1 MDHFSPDTLA
11 SLNNLME
18 LAELPYRNQLID
30 AQAIQEAVNSLKGKL
45 MQLKLA
51 APMPAGTAD
60 GSLPATP
67 KPPMP
72 SRDPAMLAK
81 PPVPETPPA
90 APAAQP
96 TATPQVTTYQGDKNV
111 LIAGQLGI
119 ITHQLRQSFTRLG
132 GEVTVANDVHSALE
146 AYKNRDFGLVII
158 DLFMPTEA
166 EGLRVLDEV
175 HRLSVICKIKTD
187 TIVLSP
193 PSRKDKHLRDLCK
206 SKGATIF
213 LEKNEGWYNLILEYY
228 QGEIDITHFASG
240 E

>member
-1 MDHFSPDTLA
+1 MDHFSPETQDA
-11 SLNNLME
+11 LNRLME
-18 LAELPYRNQLID
+18 LAELPYRNQLIN
-30 AQAIQEAVNSLKGKL
+30 AQALQEAVQALKGKL

-51 APMPAGTAD
+51 APMP
-60 GSLPATP
+60 SVP

-72 SRDPAMLAK
+72 PDIPEMPAKAPMPSPA
-81 PPVPETPPA
+81 EPA
-90 APAAQP
+90 AAAPTAAQSAAP
-96 TATPQVTTYQGDKNV
+96 KVSTYHGDKSV

-132 GEVTVANDVHSALE
+132 GEVTVANDAHTAIE
-146 AYKNRDFGLVII
+146 AYKNKDFGLVII
-158 DLFMPTEA
+158 DLYMPTET
-166 EGLRVLDEV
+166 EGLRVLEEV
-175 HRLSVICKIKTD
+175 RRLSVICKIKTD

-193 PSRKDKHLRDLCK
+193 PSRKDKHMRDLCK

-228 QGEIDITHFASG
+228 QGEIDISHFASG